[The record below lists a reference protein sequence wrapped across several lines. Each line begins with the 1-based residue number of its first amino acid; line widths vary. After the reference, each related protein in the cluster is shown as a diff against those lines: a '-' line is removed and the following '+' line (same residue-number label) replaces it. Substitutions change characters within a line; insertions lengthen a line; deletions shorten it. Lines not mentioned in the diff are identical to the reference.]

1 MAAIIGAQGLSE
13 QGADVRFTRITAL
26 IEPWAPTSRSG
37 VHSYLGPSS
46 ANSNPASSE
55 SAASCAWA
63 SVLAVY
69 TRSVIDGSA

>member
-13 QGADVRFTRITAL
+13 QGADARFTAL
-26 IEPWAPTSRSG
+26 INVPWAPTNRSG
-37 VHSYLGPSS
+37 VHAYLGPKA